1 VTGPSTRFGHDVVRR
16 TVDGRG
22 VAVAVPDEGDRHA
35 VEAILSGFPDAS
47 ARDTAAHAPYAL
59 RREATGLWELWSG
72 ATRTHQTTTLEDAL
86 LALEWQLVT
95 DMLARIDD
103 RCHLHGAALADPSG
117 TVSVL
122 VLGESG
128 VGKTTLTL
136 ALMARGFRPFTDDV
150 ILLDPETL
158 EPRTFERAF
167 HVDQTTR
174 ALVDALPHGP
184 DWEVPGMPDGYFMPA
199 TWAGDP
205 LPVGAV
211 IVPKARDHERPLLV
225 ALPIA
230 EAATTLL
237 TFSGSLEHAPA
248 LALKTTARLT
258 ATAPCYALYGGP
270 LERTAQFLSEAVE
283 EMSQRKAAHF

>member
-1 VTGPSTRFGHDVVRR
+1 VTGPSTRLGHDVVRR
-16 TVDGRG
+16 RIDDRG
-22 VAVAVPDEGDRHA
+22 VSITVPDDGDRRA
-35 VEAILSGFPDAS
+35 VEAILSGFPDATAGDS
-47 ARDTAAHAPYAL
+47 AAHAPYAL
-59 RREATGLWELWSG
+59 RRAVTGHWEFWSG
-72 ATRTHQTTTLEDAL
+72 DTRTHETTTLEDAL

-103 RCHLHGAALADPSG
+103 RFHLHGAALADPSG
-117 TVSVL
+117 TLSVL

-167 HVDQTTR
+167 HVDQSTR
-174 ALVDALPHGP
+174 ALVDTLPHRP
-184 DWEVPGMPDGYFMPA
+184 DWEVSGMPDGYFMPA
-199 TWAGDP
+199 SWARDP
-205 LPVGAV
+205 LPVGAI

-248 LALKTTARLT
+248 LALKTAARLT
-258 ATAPCYALYGGP
+258 ATAPCYALYAGP
-270 LERTAQFLSEAVE
+270 LARTAQFLAEAVE
-283 EMSQRKAAHF
+283 ELSGAHKK